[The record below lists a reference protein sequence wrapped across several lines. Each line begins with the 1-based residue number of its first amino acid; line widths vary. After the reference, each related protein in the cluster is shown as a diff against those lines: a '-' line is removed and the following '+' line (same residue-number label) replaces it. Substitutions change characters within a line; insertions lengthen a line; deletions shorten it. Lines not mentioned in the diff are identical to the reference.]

1 MRPMTQLLEEAI
13 LKVKQLDS
21 AQQDAMAAVIL
32 AELDHL
38 EWDWQIEQDLKAGKL
53 DKLIRK
59 VRDDIARGRSQPL

>member
-1 MRPMTQLLEEAI
+1 MTQLLEEAI

-32 AELDHL
+32 AELDHR
-38 EWDWQIEQDLKAGKL
+38 EWDWQIEQDPKAGKL

-59 VRDDIARGRSQPL
+59 VRDDIARGRSRPL